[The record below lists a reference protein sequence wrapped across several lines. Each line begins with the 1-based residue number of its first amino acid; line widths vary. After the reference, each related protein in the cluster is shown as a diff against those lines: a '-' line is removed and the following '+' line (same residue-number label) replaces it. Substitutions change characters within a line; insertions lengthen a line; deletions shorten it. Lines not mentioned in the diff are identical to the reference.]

1 MIQITLRPLEGT
13 SPSEERIQRPE
24 RPQRAN
30 RPGNTSPLQSYIIRA
45 HTGQNA
51 SGREELPRPNAPAP
65 DENYNNRSISP
76 LFASQSSSLTSD
88 SYYNSQRVVPVSQ
101 ISSSAPPCESHPS
114 GSQVIDVEY
123 SESQPASSPNNPEYR
138 IHSTAEF
145 SPPVYHHHN
154 HNNIAREEQ
163 DHPRHR
169 IWPERRVTN
178 HSRSNSS
185 DRLEE
190 QGQTSGSLPGTP
202 RRITS
207 DRALPQRLSRSGNL
221 REDGQESYVP
231 SIRDTLN
238 PQWGERR
245 NRISRL
251 AAMNAAGNYLPFTPL
266 NGVSHAIRQ
275 NWEMW
280 NGIGG
285 LSRRSI
291 RRDQRQEH
299 NVEPMTIPP
308 LINLVEGED
317 EATENYMPQDMRINL
332 NVNQAAH
339 IGDTQNPERTSA
351 WEEELA
357 SPEDNVNVIEDEEE
371 DEEGMVEPVVEE
383 DNEDNEILLS
393 VPPEERRN
401 TCEPTPLRSGSNDPA
416 PPSSRNGDVRQ
427 LVLSALECPVCFDY
441 VSSPMVQCYEGHLVC
456 NKCRM
461 RLNHCPECRGPFST
475 IRPRAVEKIASFLEY
490 PCSYEG
496 CMQLVSPANRIMHA
510 KSCSFRS
517 FVCPIAPSVCTW
529 SGQKVEMRNHV
540 INFHGRHPHWI
551 QGTKL
556 TFTIQPHVG
565 REQVF
570 VMDALD
576 QYFLV
581 KFVVAPQDKLRGC
594 VTLLG
599 YHASRVDNM
608 NVIVLVQSTERP
620 SPCLMVSRSPAEEND
635 EMDMRLEKFAV
646 FNISQL
652 IQSPTSIP
660 SSISVKIA
668 VDQKD
673 ILRRLNRMF
682 D

>member
-30 RPGNTSPLQSYIIRA
+30 RPGNTSPLQSYIIRS
-45 HTGQNA
+45 HTGHSA
-51 SGREELPRPNAPAP
+51 GGREELPRPNAPAH

-76 LFASQSSSLTSD
+76 LFASQSTSLTTD
-88 SYYNSQRVVPVSQ
+88 SYYSSQRVAPASQ
-101 ISSSAPPCESHPS
+101 ISSSAPPCDSHPS

-123 SESQPASSPNNPEYR
+123 SESQSAASPNNPDYR
-138 IHSTAEF
+138 IHPNAGFSTPA
-145 SPPVYHHHN
+145 YHHIHN
-154 HNNIAREEQ
+154 IGREDQQ
-163 DHPRHR
+163 DHTRHR
-169 IWPERRVTN
+169 NWSERRVTN
-178 HSRSNSS
+178 QSRSNSS
-185 DRLEE
+185 DRLED
-190 QGQTSGSLPGTP
+190 QGQTGGSLPGTP
-202 RRITS
+202 RRFTTERS
-207 DRALPQRLSRSGNL
+207 FPQRISRSGNV
-221 REDGQESYVP
+221 RDNQESSVA
-231 SIRDTLN
+231 SRNSFSLTS
-238 PQWGERR
+238 QWGERR
-245 NRISRL
+245 NRLSRL
-251 AAMNAAGNYLPFTPL
+251 AGVNSIGNYIPFSTH
-266 NGVSHAIRQ
+266 SIRQ

-285 LSRRSI
+285 LPRRPI
-291 RRDQRQEH
+291 RREPRQDP
-299 NVEPMTIPP
+299 NVEPMAIPP

-317 EATENYMPQDMRINL
+317 DAAENYMPQDMRINM
-332 NVNQAAH
+332 NVNRTAQL
-339 IGDTQNPERTSA
+339 GDTQIPERIST
-351 WEEELA
+351 WEEELP
-357 SPEDNVNVIEDEEE
+357 SPDDNVNVIEDEESS
-371 DEEGMVEPVVEE
+371 EEGIVEPVVEE
-383 DNEDNEILLS
+383 DNEDNEVLLS
-393 VPPEERRN
+393 VPSEERRIA
-401 TCEPTPLRSGSNDPA
+401 TETAPLRQSSNDTA
-416 PPSSRNGDVRQ
+416 PPSSRNVDVRQ

-456 NKCRM
+456 NKCRI

-496 CMQLVSPANRIMHA
+496 CIHLVSPSNWIMHA
-510 KSCSFRS
+510 KSCSFRN
-517 FVCPIAPSVCTW
+517 FVCPIAPTVCTW
-529 SGQKVEMRNHV
+529 SGQRLELRNHV
-540 INFHGRHPHWI
+540 LNFHGRHPHWI

-556 TFTIQPHVG
+556 SFIIQPHVG

-599 YHASRVDNM
+599 YDASRAENM

-652 IQSPTSIP
+652 IQSQTSVP
-660 SSISVKIA
+660 NSISVKIA
-668 VDQKD
+668 LDKKD